1 MSDVEHLHQLILNL
15 AARLQA
21 AEAVANAA
29 IALAAAR
36 SASKPETL
44 EPSVE
49 TIFALLSKNAAAA
62 PDQATKKELDVW
74 MRSRE
79 QDFLN
84 TSLEKIKVQL
94 AALSSSQ
101 EKMVN

>member
-21 AEAVANAA
+21 TEAVANAA
-29 IALAAAR
+29 IALAVTR
-36 SASKPETL
+36 TASTTETV
-44 EPSVE
+44 EPSLE
-49 TIFALLSKNAAAA
+49 TIFARLLESAAAA
-62 PDQATKKELDVW
+62 PDQATKKELDIW

-84 TSLEKIKVQL
+84 ASLQKIKLQRD
-94 AALSSSQ
+94 ALSPTQ
-101 EKMVN
+101 EQIVN